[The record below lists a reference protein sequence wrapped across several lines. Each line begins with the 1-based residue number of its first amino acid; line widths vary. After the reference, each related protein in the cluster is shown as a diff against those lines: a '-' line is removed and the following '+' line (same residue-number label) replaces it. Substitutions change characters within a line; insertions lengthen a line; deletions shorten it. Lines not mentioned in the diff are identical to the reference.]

1 MNETPDIESPPPR
14 GFFRRLFSWRSLR
27 RALIGLFALI
37 TLIGLLVTEEN
48 WRGKHDWD
56 TYRQEQEAKGEKFD
70 WAAFAPPS
78 APDDQNFLAAPA
90 FADLVEGKTPF
101 NPYPKSDKQYDY
113 ALGDWQKDSPT
124 DLKSWQ
130 RAYRQLRVD
139 DNGFAF
145 PATPQPQTSAAD
157 VLFALSKFDPQV
169 EALRLA
175 SLRPYAYIP
184 IPYDQGIN
192 EAATTLLPYL
202 SATKRCAQI
211 LQLRAIA
218 ELADGHSSNALQD
231 VELLLRVNDS
241 LRNSPLL
248 ISQLVQI
255 AIVGYEIQPVWEGLA
270 EHQWSDQQL
279 VDLDAS
285 LAREDFLADYEL
297 AMRGER
303 ACAISTFEIMRH
315 TGEIVVSSADGNN
328 TTVKMTWMP
337 NAFFYQNE
345 LAFAR
350 LYQRYLLPLVNT
362 NSRTISPETWRKI
375 DAQAQ
380 AERNYLSPYST
391 MARMTA
397 PALDAAV
404 KRFAFAQSS
413 MDLARVGCALERYRL
428 AHGQYPVS
436 LAALEPQFIAQVPH
450 DIING
455 QPLHYRLKP
464 EGLFIL
470 YSVGWNETDDGG
482 VVVIDKKPGR
492 VNWQQGDWVWQY
504 PEK

>member
-1 MNETPDIESPPPR
+1 
-14 GFFRRLFSWRSLR
+14 
-27 RALIGLFALI
+27 
-37 TLIGLLVTEEN
+37 
-48 WRGKHDWD
+48 
-56 TYRQEQEAKGEKFD
+56 
-70 WAAFAPPS
+70 
-78 APDDQNFLAAPA
+78 
-90 FADLVEGKTPF
+90 
-101 NPYPKSDKQYDY
+101 
-113 ALGDWQKDSPT
+113 
-124 DLKSWQ
+124 
-130 RAYRQLRVD
+130 
-139 DNGFAF
+139 
-145 PATPQPQTSAAD
+145 
-157 VLFALSKFDPQV
+157 
-169 EALRLA
+169 LRLA